1 MLSCKIVYRYLKKWE
16 VVKILS
22 DDRVQIIVRTTLE
35 EKEKIK
41 EIAKSKKKSMNQ
53 LIIDSVV
60 DSTNDSGDSSVDS
73 TVIDVFKDQL
83 ENKDKQIDKL
93 QNLLDQQQQLSLQS
107 NKQIEQLQLQ
117 LSNEAEIDLE
127 HRNKVVN
134 EKDTSEANEKKSFFN
149 RIFKK

>member
-1 MLSCKIVYRYLKKWE
+1 M
-16 VVKILS
+16 KILS
-22 DDRVQIIVRTTLE
+22 DDRVQIIVRTTVE

-41 EIAKSKKKSMNQ
+41 EIAKSRKKSMNQ

-60 DSTNDSGDSSVDS
+60 DSTI
-73 TVIDVFKDQL
+73 IDVFKEQL

-117 LSNEAEIDLE
+117 LSNETEIDLE